1 LNKLNSRFS
10 LQYPEKQSENSIID
24 NTKPSNLKLLR
35 VYGKS
40 SESWNNL
47 LIQGDNLNILSTL
60 ASDPKFKGKI
70 KLIYIDPPFGTGQNF
85 NTENDLNK
93 SEKDAYPDELIGY
106 EFLEFLRKRIVL
118 MKELLADDG
127 SIYVHLDQ
135 RMAHYVKIIMDE
147 IFGINNFRSWIT
159 RKKCNP
165 KGFTRKNFG
174 NIQDFILFYTKSK
187 NFIWNKPLDP
197 LTPEKIISSE
207 YRYVED
213 DTNRIFKKVPIHAPG
228 ERNGETG
235 KPWRGMKPP
244 KGKHW
249 QWMPSKLEA
258 FDKEGRIY
266 WSKNG
271 NPRLK
276 IYLDERKGIAVQDIW
291 LNFLDPMNQHT
302 SKTDYPTE
310 KNQLLLER
318 IIKCSTNED
327 DIVLDC
333 FVGSGTTL
341 SAATILGRKWIG
353 VDRSSTAIKTSI
365 KRLKQIQTERKEQ
378 IDKIN
383 FQLYHS
389 I

>member
-1 LNKLNSRFS
+1 MNKLSSRFS
-10 LQYPEKQSENSIID
+10 LQYPEKQSENSIIN
-24 NTKPSNLKLLR
+24 NTKPATLKLIQA
-35 VYGKS
+35 YGKS

-47 LIQGDNLNILSTL
+47 LIQGDNLNILSKL
-60 ASDPKFKGKI
+60 ASDPKFKGKVR
-70 KLIYIDPPFGTGQNF
+70 LIYIDPPFGTGQNF

-93 SEKDAYPDELIGY
+93 SEKNAYSDELIGH
-106 EFLEFLRKRIVL
+106 EFLEFLRKRMVL

-135 RMAHYVKIIMDE
+135 RMAHYVKIVMDE

-159 RKKCNP
+159 RKKCHP
-165 KGFTRKNFG
+165 KGFTKKNFG

-187 NFIWNKPLDP
+187 NYIWNKPLDE

-213 DTNRIFKKVPIHAPG
+213 NTSRIFKKVPIHAPG

-235 KPWRGMKPP
+235 KPWKGMKPP

-249 QWMPSKLEA
+249 QWIPSKLEA

-276 IYLDERKGIAVQDIW
+276 IYLDERNGISVQNIW
-291 LNFLDPMNQHT
+291 LDFLDPMNQHT

-318 IIKCSTNED
+318 IIKCSTNEG

-341 SAATILGRKWIG
+341 SASTVLGRKWIG
-353 VDRSSTAIKTSI
+353 IDRSSTAIKTSI
-365 KRLKQIQTERKEQ
+365 KRLKHQTERKEQ

-383 FQLYHS
+383 FQLYNS